1 MYLSL
6 INPYI
11 RLAIPSVIP
20 SGHTIMRRVIY
31 DYELI
36 YLEQGEFDFTYNDTM
51 YHCTEGDII
60 FICPGIAHSFQIG
73 SDEISQP
80 HIHFDITH
88 RPHSDKIPIS
98 FKDIDNMTDTEKSW
112 IHKNYFDSYKNSPLL
127 KIQNKERFLKLFYRI
142 ISNETDALE
151 KKANMIQLISM
162 LTKDNFPHIIE
173 KHDNLEVAH
182 QLKDYIDSGNGLK
195 MQLEDFEKTFYQS
208 KFYLEKKFKEAY
220 GMAIIE
226 YRNKKRMKIAP
237 LLLKNR
243 SVSEVAEILG
253 YQSIY
258 SFSRAYK
265 QHYGYSPR
273 NYILPADNFK
283 V

>member
-20 SGHTIMRRVIY
+20 SGHNIIRRVIY

-36 YLEQGEFDFTYNDTM
+36 YLERGEFSLTYNDIV

-60 FICPGIAHSFQIG
+60 FICPSIPHSFKINNG
-73 SDEISQP
+73 EISQP

-98 FKDIDNMTDTEKSW
+98 FKNIDSMSDTEKSL
-112 IHKNYFDSYKNSPLL
+112 IDKNYFNSYENSPII
-127 KIQNKERFLKLFYRI
+127 KIQNKEKFLKLFYQI
-142 ISNETDALE
+142 ILNEVDILE
-151 KKANMIQLISM
+151 KKANMIQVLSM
-162 LTKDNFPHIIE
+162 LIKDNFPDIIE
-173 KHDNLEVAH
+173 GQANLDVAH
-182 QLKDYIDSGNGLK
+182 QLKDYIDAGNGLK

-208 KFYLEKKFKEAY
+208 KFHLEKKFKEAF

-237 LLLKNR
+237 VLLKNH
-243 SVSEVAEILG
+243 SVSEVAETLG

-265 QHYGYSPR
+265 QYYGYSPR
-273 NYILPADNFK
+273 NHVLG
-283 V
+283 

>member
-11 RLAIPSVIP
+11 RLVIPSVIP
-20 SGHTIMRRVIY
+20 SGHIIIRRVIY

-36 YLEQGEFDFTYNDTM
+36 YLERGEFSLTYNDIV

-60 FICPGIAHSFQIG
+60 FICPSIPHSFKINNG
-73 SDEISQP
+73 EISQP

-98 FKDIDNMTDTEKSW
+98 FKDIDSMTDTEKSW
-112 IHKNYFDSYKNSPLL
+112 IDKNYFNSYENSPII
-127 KIQNKERFLKLFYRI
+127 KIQNKKNFLKLFYQI
-142 ISNETDALE
+142 ILNEVDILE
-151 KKANMIQLISM
+151 KKANMIQVLSM
-162 LTKDNFPHIIE
+162 LIKDNFPDIIE
-173 KHDNLEVAH
+173 GQANLDVAY
-182 QLKDYIDSGNGLK
+182 QLKDYIDAGNGLK

-208 KFYLEKKFKEAY
+208 KFHLEKKFKEAF

-237 LLLKNR
+237 VLLKNH
-243 SVSEVAEILG
+243 SVSEVAETLG

-265 QHYGYSPR
+265 QYYGYSPR
-273 NYILPADNFK
+273 NHVLG
-283 V
+283 

>member
-20 SGHTIMRRVIY
+20 SGHNIIRRVIY

-36 YLEQGEFDFTYNDTM
+36 YLERGEFSLTYNDIV

-60 FICPGIAHSFQIG
+60 FICPSIPHSFKINNG
-73 SDEISQP
+73 EISQP

-98 FKDIDNMTDTEKSW
+98 FKDIDSMTDTEKSW
-112 IHKNYFDSYKNSPLL
+112 IDKNYFNSYENSPII
-127 KIQNKERFLKLFYRI
+127 KIQNKKNFLKLFYQI
-142 ISNETDALE
+142 ILNEVDILE
-151 KKANMIQLISM
+151 KKANMIQVLSM
-162 LTKDNFPHIIE
+162 LIKDNFPDIIE
-173 KHDNLEVAH
+173 GQANLDVAY
-182 QLKDYIDSGNGLK
+182 QLKDYIDAGNGLK

-208 KFYLEKKFKEAY
+208 KFHLEKKFKEAF

-237 LLLKNR
+237 VLLKNH
-243 SVSEVAEILG
+243 SVSEVAETLG

-265 QHYGYSPR
+265 QYYGYSPR
-273 NYILPADNFK
+273 NHVLG
-283 V
+283 

>member
-6 INPYI
+6 INPHI

-20 SGHTIMRRVIY
+20 SGHNIIRRVIY

-36 YLEQGEFDFTYNDTM
+36 YLERGEFSLTYNDIV

-60 FICPGIAHSFQIG
+60 FICPSIPHSFKINNG
-73 SDEISQP
+73 EISQP

-98 FKDIDNMTDTEKSW
+98 FKDIDSMTDTEKSW
-112 IHKNYFDSYKNSPLL
+112 IDKNYFNSYENSPII
-127 KIQNKERFLKLFYRI
+127 KIQNKEKFLKLFYQI
-142 ISNETDALE
+142 ILNEVDILE
-151 KKANMIQLISM
+151 KKANMIQVLSM
-162 LTKDNFPHIIE
+162 LIKDNFPDIIE
-173 KHDNLEVAH
+173 GQSNLDVAH
-182 QLKDYIDSGNGLK
+182 QLKDYIDAGNGLK

-208 KFYLEKKFKEAY
+208 KFHLEKKFKEAF

-237 LLLKNR
+237 VLLKNH
-243 SVSEVAEILG
+243 SVSEVAETLG

-265 QHYGYSPR
+265 QYYGYSPR
-273 NYILPADNFK
+273 NHVLG
-283 V
+283 

>member
-6 INPYI
+6 INPHI

-20 SGHTIMRRVIY
+20 SGHNIIRRVIY

-36 YLEQGEFDFTYNDTM
+36 YLERGEFSLTYNDIV

-60 FICPGIAHSFQIG
+60 FICPSIPHSFKINNG
-73 SDEISQP
+73 EISQP

-98 FKDIDNMTDTEKSW
+98 FKDIDSMTDTEKSW
-112 IHKNYFDSYKNSPLL
+112 IDKNYFNSYENSPII
-127 KIQNKERFLKLFYRI
+127 KIQNKEKFLKLFYQI
-142 ISNETDALE
+142 ILNEVDILE
-151 KKANMIQLISM
+151 KKANMIQVLSM
-162 LTKDNFPHIIE
+162 LIKDNFPDIIE
-173 KHDNLEVAH
+173 GQANLDVAH
-182 QLKDYIDSGNGLK
+182 QLKDYIDAGNGLK

-208 KFYLEKKFKEAY
+208 KFHLEKKFKEAF

-237 LLLKNR
+237 VLLKNH
-243 SVSEVAEILG
+243 SVSEVAETLG

-265 QHYGYSPR
+265 QYYGYSPR
-273 NYILPADNFK
+273 NHVLG
-283 V
+283 

>member
-20 SGHTIMRRVIY
+20 SGHNIIRRVIY

-36 YLEQGEFDFTYNDTM
+36 YLERGEFSLTYNDIV

-60 FICPGIAHSFQIG
+60 FICPSIPHSFKINNG
-73 SDEISQP
+73 EISQP

-88 RPHSDKIPIS
+88 RPLSDKIPIS
-98 FKDIDNMTDTEKSW
+98 FKDIDSMTDTEKSW
-112 IHKNYFDSYKNSPLL
+112 IDKNHFNSYENSPII
-127 KIQNKERFLKLFYRI
+127 KIQNKEKFLKLFYQI
-142 ISNETDALE
+142 ILNEVDILE
-151 KKANMIQLISM
+151 KKANMIQVLSM
-162 LTKDNFPHIIE
+162 LIKDNFPDIIE
-173 KHDNLEVAH
+173 GQANLDVAH
-182 QLKDYIDSGNGLK
+182 QLKDYIDAGNGLK

-208 KFYLEKKFKEAY
+208 KFHLEKKFKEAF

-237 LLLKNR
+237 VLLKNH
-243 SVSEVAEILG
+243 SVSEVAETLG

-265 QHYGYSPR
+265 QYYGYSPR
-273 NYILPADNFK
+273 NHVLG
-283 V
+283 

>member
-6 INPYI
+6 INPHI

-20 SGHTIMRRVIY
+20 SGHNIIRRVIY

-36 YLEQGEFDFTYNDTM
+36 YLERGEFSLTYNDIV

-60 FICPGIAHSFQIG
+60 FICPSIPHSFEINNG
-73 SDEISQP
+73 EISQP

-98 FKDIDNMTDTEKSW
+98 FKDIDSMTDTEKSW
-112 IHKNYFDSYKNSPLL
+112 IDKNYFNSYENSPII
-127 KIQNKERFLKLFYRI
+127 KIQNKEKFLKLFYQI
-142 ISNETDALE
+142 ILNEVDILE
-151 KKANMIQLISM
+151 KKANMIQVLSM
-162 LTKDNFPHIIE
+162 LIKDNFPDIIE
-173 KHDNLEVAH
+173 GQANLDVAH
-182 QLKDYIDSGNGLK
+182 QLKDYIDAGNGLK

-208 KFYLEKKFKEAY
+208 KFHLEKKFKEAF

-237 LLLKNR
+237 VLLKNH
-243 SVSEVAEILG
+243 SVSEVAETLG

-265 QHYGYSPR
+265 QYYGYSPR
-273 NYILPADNFK
+273 NHVLG
-283 V
+283 

>member
-6 INPYI
+6 INPHI

-20 SGHTIMRRVIY
+20 SGHNIIRRVIY

-36 YLEQGEFDFTYNDTM
+36 YLERGEFSLTYNDIV

-60 FICPGIAHSFQIG
+60 FICPSIPHSFKINNG
-73 SDEISQP
+73 EISQP

-98 FKDIDNMTDTEKSW
+98 FKDIDSMTDTEKSW
-112 IHKNYFDSYKNSPLL
+112 IDKNYFNSYENSPII
-127 KIQNKERFLKLFYRI
+127 KIQNKEKFLKLFYQI
-142 ISNETDALE
+142 ILNEVDILE
-151 KKANMIQLISM
+151 KKANMIQVLSM
-162 LTKDNFPHIIE
+162 LIKDNFPDIIE
-173 KHDNLEVAH
+173 GQANLDVTH
-182 QLKDYIDSGNGLK
+182 QLKDYIDAGNGLK

-208 KFYLEKKFKEAY
+208 KFHLEKKFKEAF

-237 LLLKNR
+237 VLLKNH
-243 SVSEVAEILG
+243 SVSEVAETLG

-265 QHYGYSPR
+265 QYYGYSPR
-273 NYILPADNFK
+273 NHVLG
-283 V
+283 

>member
-20 SGHTIMRRVIY
+20 SGHNIIRRVIY

-36 YLEQGEFDFTYNDTM
+36 YLERGEFSLTYNDIV

-60 FICPGIAHSFQIG
+60 FICPSIPHSFKINNG
-73 SDEISQP
+73 EISQP

-98 FKDIDNMTDTEKSW
+98 FKNIDSMTDTEKSW
-112 IHKNYFDSYKNSPLL
+112 IDKNYFNSYENSPII
-127 KIQNKERFLKLFYRI
+127 KIQNKEKFLKLFYQI
-142 ISNETDALE
+142 ILNEVDILE
-151 KKANMIQLISM
+151 KKANMIQVLSM
-162 LTKDNFPHIIE
+162 LIKDNFPDIIE
-173 KHDNLEVAH
+173 GQSNLDVAH
-182 QLKDYIDSGNGLK
+182 QLKDYIDAGNGLK

-208 KFYLEKKFKEAY
+208 KFHLEKKFKEAF

-237 LLLKNR
+237 VLLKNH
-243 SVSEVAEILG
+243 SVSEVAETLG

-265 QHYGYSPR
+265 QYYGYSPR
-273 NYILPADNFK
+273 NHVLG
-283 V
+283 

>member
-1 MYLSL
+1 MHLSL

-20 SGHTIMRRVIY
+20 SGHNIMRRAIY

-36 YLEQGEFDFTYNDTM
+36 YLECGKFTFTYNDTD

-60 FICPGIAHSFQIG
+60 FICPGIAHSFQLNSG
-73 SDEISQP
+73 EISQP

-98 FKDIDNMTDTEKSW
+98 FKDIGNMTDTEKSW
-112 IHKNYFDSYKNSPLL
+112 IHQNYFNSYKNSPLL
-127 KIQNKERFLKLFYRI
+127 KIQNKERFLNLFYKI
-142 ISNETDALE
+142 ITNETDTLE
-151 KKANMIQLISM
+151 KKANMIQVISM
-162 LTKDNFPHIIE
+162 LIKDNFPDTIE
-173 KHDNLEVAH
+173 GQAYSDAAH
-182 QLKDYIDSGNGLK
+182 QLKDYIDAGNGFG
-195 MQLEDFEKTFYQS
+195 MQLEEFEKIFFQS
-208 KFYLEKKFKEAY
+208 KFYLEKKFKEAF
-220 GMAIIE
+220 GISIIE
-226 YRNKKRMKIAP
+226 YRNKKRMETASC
-237 LLLKNR
+237 LLKNN
-243 SVSEVAEILG
+243 SVSKVAETLG

-273 NYILPADNFK
+273 NHIPA
-283 V
+283 

>member
-20 SGHTIMRRVIY
+20 SGHNIIRRVIY

-36 YLEQGEFDFTYNDTM
+36 YLERGEFSLTYNDIV

-60 FICPGIAHSFQIG
+60 FICPSIPHSFKINNG
-73 SDEISQP
+73 EISQP

-98 FKDIDNMTDTEKSW
+98 FKDIDSMTDTEKSW
-112 IHKNYFDSYKNSPLL
+112 IDKNYFNSYENSPII
-127 KIQNKERFLKLFYRI
+127 KIQNKEKFLKLFYQI
-142 ISNETDALE
+142 ILNEVDILE
-151 KKANMIQLISM
+151 KKANMIQVLSLLI
-162 LTKDNFPHIIE
+162 KDNFPGIIE
-173 KHDNLEVAH
+173 GQANLNVAH
-182 QLKDYIDSGNGLK
+182 QLKDYIDAGNGLK

-208 KFYLEKKFKEAY
+208 KFHLEKKFKEAF

-237 LLLKNR
+237 VLLKNH
-243 SVSEVAEILG
+243 SVSEVAETLG

-265 QHYGYSPR
+265 QYYGYSPR
-273 NYILPADNFK
+273 NHVLG
-283 V
+283 

>member
-20 SGHTIMRRVIY
+20 SGHNIIRRVIY

-36 YLEQGEFDFTYNDTM
+36 YLERGEFSLTYNDIV

-60 FICPGIAHSFQIG
+60 FICPSIPHSFKINNG
-73 SDEISQP
+73 EISQP

-98 FKDIDNMTDTEKSW
+98 FKDIDSMTDTEKSW
-112 IHKNYFDSYKNSPLL
+112 IDKNYFNSYENSPII
-127 KIQNKERFLKLFYRI
+127 KIQNKEKFLKLFYQI
-142 ISNETDALE
+142 ILNEVDILE
-151 KKANMIQLISM
+151 KKANMIQVLSM
-162 LTKDNFPHIIE
+162 LIKDNFPDII
-173 KHDNLEVAH
+173 DGQVNLDVAH
-182 QLKDYIDSGNGLK
+182 QLKDYIDAGNGLK

-208 KFYLEKKFKEAY
+208 KFHLEKKFKEAF

-237 LLLKNR
+237 VLLKNH
-243 SVSEVAEILG
+243 SVSEVAETLG

-265 QHYGYSPR
+265 QYYGYSPR
-273 NYILPADNFK
+273 NHVLG
-283 V
+283 

>member
-20 SGHTIMRRVIY
+20 SGHNIIRRVIY

-36 YLEQGEFDFTYNDTM
+36 YLERGEFSLTYNDIV

-60 FICPGIAHSFQIG
+60 FICPSIPHSFKINNG
-73 SDEISQP
+73 EISQP

-98 FKDIDNMTDTEKSW
+98 FKDIDSMTDTEKSW
-112 IHKNYFDSYKNSPLL
+112 IDKNYFNSYENSPII
-127 KIQNKERFLKLFYRI
+127 KIQNKEKFLKLFYQI
-142 ISNETDALE
+142 ILNEVDILE
-151 KKANMIQLISM
+151 KKANMIQVLSM
-162 LTKDNFPHIIE
+162 LIKDNFPDIIE
-173 KHDNLEVAH
+173 GQANLDVAH
-182 QLKDYIDSGNGLK
+182 QLKDYIDAGNGLK

-208 KFYLEKKFKEAY
+208 KFHLEKKFKEAF

-237 LLLKNR
+237 VLLKNH
-243 SVSEVAEILG
+243 SVSEVAETLG

-265 QHYGYSPR
+265 QYYGYSPR
-273 NYILPADNFK
+273 NHVLG
-283 V
+283 

>member
-20 SGHTIMRRVIY
+20 SGHNIIRRVIY

-36 YLEQGEFDFTYNDTM
+36 YLERGEFSLTYNDIV

-60 FICPGIAHSFQIG
+60 FICPSIPHSFKINNG
-73 SDEISQP
+73 EISQP

-98 FKDIDNMTDTEKSW
+98 FKDIDSMTDTEKSW
-112 IHKNYFDSYKNSPLL
+112 IDKNYFNSYENSPII
-127 KIQNKERFLKLFYRI
+127 KIQNKEKFLKLFYQI
-142 ISNETDALE
+142 ILNEVDILE
-151 KKANMIQLISM
+151 KKANMIQVLSM
-162 LTKDNFPHIIE
+162 LIKDNFPDIIE
-173 KHDNLEVAH
+173 GQANLDVAH
-182 QLKDYIDSGNGLK
+182 QLKDYIDAGNGLK

-208 KFYLEKKFKEAY
+208 KFHLEKKFKEAF

-237 LLLKNR
+237 VLLKNH
-243 SVSEVAEILG
+243 SVSEVAEPLG
-253 YQSIY
+253 YQYIY

-265 QHYGYSPR
+265 QYNGYSPR
-273 NYILPADNFK
+273 NHVLG
-283 V
+283 

>member
-1 MYLSL
+1 MHLSL

-20 SGHTIMRRVIY
+20 SGHNIMRRVIY

-36 YLEQGEFDFTYNDTM
+36 YIEHGKFTFTYNDIV

-60 FICPGIAHSFQIG
+60 FICPGIAHSFQLDSG
-73 SDEISQP
+73 EISQP

-98 FKDIDNMTDTEKSW
+98 FKDIDNMTDTERNW
-112 IHKNYFDSYKNSPLL
+112 IHKNYFNSYNNSPLL
-127 KIQNKERFLKLFYRI
+127 KIQNKERFLNLFYQI
-142 ISNETDALE
+142 IANETDTLE
-151 KKANMIQLISM
+151 KKANMIQIISM
-162 LTKDNFPHIIE
+162 LIKDNF
-173 KHDNLEVAH
+173 HDTIVGQAYLDVAH
-182 QLKDYIDSGNGLK
+182 QLKDYIDAGNGLK
-195 MQLEDFEKTFYQS
+195 MRLEDFEKTFYQS
-208 KFYLEKKFKEAY
+208 KFYLEKKFKETFCM
-220 GMAIIE
+220 GIIK
-226 YRNKKRMKIAP
+226 YRNKKRMEIAP
-237 LLLKNR
+237 CLLKNH
-243 SVSEVAEILG
+243 SVSEVTEMLG

-273 NYILPADNFK
+273 HHILD
-283 V
+283 

>member
-20 SGHTIMRRVIY
+20 SGHNIIRRVIY

-36 YLEQGEFDFTYNDTM
+36 YLERGEFSLTYNDIV

-60 FICPGIAHSFQIG
+60 FICPSIPHSFKINNG
-73 SDEISQP
+73 EISQP
-80 HIHFDITH
+80 HVHFDITH

-98 FKDIDNMTDTEKSW
+98 FKDIDSMTDTEKSW
-112 IHKNYFDSYKNSPLL
+112 IDKNYFNSYENLPIV
-127 KIQNKERFLKLFYRI
+127 KIQNKEKFLKLFYQI
-142 ISNETDALE
+142 ILNEVDILE
-151 KKANMIQLISM
+151 KKANMIQVLSM
-162 LTKDNFPHIIE
+162 LIKDNFPDIIE
-173 KHDNLEVAH
+173 GQANLDVAH
-182 QLKDYIDSGNGLK
+182 QLKDYIDAGNGLK

-208 KFYLEKKFKEAY
+208 KFHLEKKFKEAF

-237 LLLKNR
+237 LLLKNH
-243 SVSEVAEILG
+243 SVSEVAETLG

-265 QHYGYSPR
+265 QYYGYSPR
-273 NYILPADNFK
+273 NHVLG
-283 V
+283 

>member
-20 SGHTIMRRVIY
+20 SGHNIIRRVIY

-36 YLEQGEFDFTYNDTM
+36 YLERGEFSLTYNDIV

-60 FICPGIAHSFQIG
+60 FICPSIPHSFKINNG
-73 SDEISQP
+73 EISQP

-98 FKDIDNMTDTEKSW
+98 FKDIDSMTDTEKSW
-112 IHKNYFDSYKNSPLL
+112 IDKNYFNSYENSPII
-127 KIQNKERFLKLFYRI
+127 KIQNKEKFLKLFYQI
-142 ISNETDALE
+142 ILNEVDILE
-151 KKANMIQLISM
+151 KKANMIQVLSM
-162 LTKDNFPHIIE
+162 LIKDNFPDIIE
-173 KHDNLEVAH
+173 GQANLDVAH
-182 QLKDYIDSGNGLK
+182 QLKDYIDAGNGLK

-208 KFYLEKKFKEAY
+208 KFHLEKKFKEAF

-226 YRNKKRMKIAP
+226 YRKKKRMKIAP
-237 LLLKNR
+237 VLLKNH
-243 SVSEVAEILG
+243 SVSEVAETLG

-265 QHYGYSPR
+265 QYYGYSPR
-273 NYILPADNFK
+273 NHVLG
-283 V
+283 

>member
-20 SGHTIMRRVIY
+20 SGHNIIRRVIY

-36 YLEQGEFDFTYNDTM
+36 YLERGEFSLTYNDIV

-60 FICPGIAHSFQIG
+60 FICPSIPHSFKINNG
-73 SDEISQP
+73 EISQP

-98 FKDIDNMTDTEKSW
+98 FKDIDSMTDTEKSW
-112 IHKNYFDSYKNSPLL
+112 IDKNYFNSYENSPII
-127 KIQNKERFLKLFYRI
+127 KIQNKEKFLKLFYQI
-142 ISNETDALE
+142 ILNEVDILE
-151 KKANMIQLISM
+151 KKANMLQVLSM
-162 LTKDNFPHIIE
+162 LIKDNFPDIIE
-173 KHDNLEVAH
+173 GQANLDVAH
-182 QLKDYIDSGNGLK
+182 QLKDYIDAGNGLK

-208 KFYLEKKFKEAY
+208 KFHLEKKFKEAF

-237 LLLKNR
+237 VLLKNH
-243 SVSEVAEILG
+243 SVSEVAETLG

-265 QHYGYSPR
+265 QYYGYSPR
-273 NYILPADNFK
+273 NHVLG
-283 V
+283 

>member
-20 SGHTIMRRVIY
+20 SGHNIIRRVIY

-36 YLEQGEFDFTYNDTM
+36 YLERGEFSLTYNDIV

-60 FICPGIAHSFQIG
+60 FICPSIPHSFKINNG
-73 SDEISQP
+73 EISQP

-98 FKDIDNMTDTEKSW
+98 FKDIDSMTDTEKSW
-112 IHKNYFDSYKNSPLL
+112 IDKNYFNSYENSPII
-127 KIQNKERFLKLFYRI
+127 KIQNKEKFLKLFYQI
-142 ISNETDALE
+142 ILNEVDILE
-151 KKANMIQLISM
+151 KKANMIQVLSM
-162 LTKDNFPHIIE
+162 LIKDNFPDIIE
-173 KHDNLEVAH
+173 GQANLDVAH

-208 KFYLEKKFKEAY
+208 KFHLEKKFKEAF

-237 LLLKNR
+237 VLLKNH
-243 SVSEVAEILG
+243 SVSEVAETLG

-265 QHYGYSPR
+265 QYYGYSPR
-273 NYILPADNFK
+273 NHVLG
-283 V
+283 

>member
-6 INPYI
+6 INPHI

-20 SGHTIMRRVIY
+20 SGHNIIRRVIY

-36 YLEQGEFDFTYNDTM
+36 YLERGEFSLKYNDIV

-60 FICPGIAHSFQIG
+60 FICPSIPHSFKINNG
-73 SDEISQP
+73 EISQP

-98 FKDIDNMTDTEKSW
+98 FKDIDSMTDTEKSW
-112 IHKNYFDSYKNSPLL
+112 IDNNYFNSYENSPII
-127 KIQNKERFLKLFYRI
+127 KIQNKEKFLKLFYQI
-142 ISNETDALE
+142 ILNEVDILE
-151 KKANMIQLISM
+151 KKVNMIQVLSM
-162 LTKDNFPHIIE
+162 LIKDNFPDIIE
-173 KHDNLEVAH
+173 GQANLDVAH
-182 QLKDYIDSGNGLK
+182 QLKDYIDAGNGLK

-208 KFYLEKKFKEAY
+208 KFHLEKKFKEAF

-237 LLLKNR
+237 VLLKNH
-243 SVSEVAEILG
+243 SVSEVAETLG

-265 QHYGYSPR
+265 QYYGYSPR
-273 NYILPADNFK
+273 NHVLG
-283 V
+283 

>member
-20 SGHTIMRRVIY
+20 SGHNIIRRVIY

-36 YLEQGEFDFTYNDTM
+36 YLEHGDFDFTYNNTV
-51 YHCTEGDII
+51 YRCTEGDII
-60 FICPGIAHSFQIG
+60 FICPGIPHSFKINNG
-73 SDEISQP
+73 EISQP

-88 RPHSDKIPIS
+88 RPHSNKIPIS

-112 IHKNYFDSYKNSPLL
+112 IHKNYFNSYENSPLI
-127 KIQNKERFLKLFYRI
+127 KIQNKEKFLKLFYQI
-142 ISNETDALE
+142 ILNEADILE
-151 KKANMIQLISM
+151 KKANMIQVISM
-162 LTKDNFPHIIE
+162 LIKDNFPDIIE
-173 KHDNLEVAH
+173 RQAHLDVAH
-182 QLKDYIDSGNGLK
+182 QLKDYIDAGNGLK

-208 KFYLEKKFKEAY
+208 KFYLEKKFKEAF
-220 GMAIIE
+220 GMTIIG
-226 YRNKKRMKIAP
+226 YRNKKRMEIAP
-237 LLLKNR
+237 FLLKNH
-243 SVSEVAEILG
+243 SVSEVAETLG

-265 QHYGYSPR
+265 QRYGYSPR
-273 NYILPADNFK
+273 NHVLG
-283 V
+283 

>member
-1 MYLSL
+1 MYLSS

-20 SGHTIMRRVIY
+20 SGHNIIRRVIY

-36 YLEQGEFDFTYNDTM
+36 YLERGEFSLTYNDIV

-60 FICPGIAHSFQIG
+60 FICPSIPHSFKINNG
-73 SDEISQP
+73 EISQP

-98 FKDIDNMTDTEKSW
+98 FKDIDSMTDTEKSW
-112 IHKNYFDSYKNSPLL
+112 IDKNYFNSYENSPII
-127 KIQNKERFLKLFYRI
+127 KIQNIEKFLKLFYQI
-142 ISNETDALE
+142 ILNEVDILE
-151 KKANMIQLISM
+151 KKANMIQVLSM
-162 LTKDNFPHIIE
+162 LIKDNFPDIIE
-173 KHDNLEVAH
+173 GQANLDVAH
-182 QLKDYIDSGNGLK
+182 QLKDYIDAGNGLK

-208 KFYLEKKFKEAY
+208 KFHLEKKFKEAF

-237 LLLKNR
+237 VLLKNH
-243 SVSEVAEILG
+243 SVSKVAETLG

-265 QHYGYSPR
+265 QYYGYSPR
-273 NYILPADNFK
+273 NHVLG
-283 V
+283 

>member
-20 SGHTIMRRVIY
+20 SGHNIVRRVIY

-36 YLEQGEFDFTYNDTM
+36 YLERGEFSLTYNDIV
-51 YHCTEGDII
+51 YHCTEGEII
-60 FICPGIAHSFQIG
+60 FICPSIPHSFKINNG
-73 SDEISQP
+73 EISQP

-98 FKDIDNMTDTEKSW
+98 FKDIDSMTDTEKSW
-112 IHKNYFDSYKNSPLL
+112 IDKNYFNSYENSPII
-127 KIQNKERFLKLFYRI
+127 KIQNKEKFLKLFYQI
-142 ISNETDALE
+142 ILNEVDILE
-151 KKANMIQLISM
+151 KKANMIQVLSM
-162 LTKDNFPHIIE
+162 LIKDNFPDIIE
-173 KHDNLEVAH
+173 GQANLDVAH
-182 QLKDYIDSGNGLK
+182 QLKDYIDGGNGLK

-208 KFYLEKKFKEAY
+208 KFHLEKKFKEAF

-226 YRNKKRMKIAP
+226 YRNKKRMEIAP
-237 LLLKNR
+237 ILLKNH
-243 SVSEVAEILG
+243 SVSEVAETLG

-258 SFSRAYK
+258 SFSRTYK
-265 QHYGYSPR
+265 QYYGYSPR
-273 NYILPADNFK
+273 NHVL